1 MQPPDPSA
9 GDGGAGPTPGELL
22 VVARE
27 AAQVAAELALSW
39 RQRADELRIEEKT
52 GPWDLVSQADRQ
64 VEDAVRA
71 VLARHRPDDGVLGEE
86 AGEAA
91 GSSGIQWIVDPID
104 GTLSYLYG
112 LPDWTVSIAAARV
125 SDGVLLTGLV
135 SAPVLGRVVE
145 ACRGGGTRMNG
156 RPVSVRDEADLS
168 HALVGVNF
176 GRGETRAQ
184 AGRMV
189 DALLPGVRHVRR
201 GGSTAAALAE
211 VAIGAADAAW
221 SPDAQPW
228 DVAAGVLLVQ
238 EAGGVVGDLGGRTP
252 DTWPSSGDVLAATP
266 GLWEPLRCLLTEVY
280 AG

>member
-1 MQPPDPSA
+1 M
-9 GDGGAGPTPGELL
+9 
-22 VVARE
+22 
-27 AAQVAAELALSW
+27 AAELALSW
-39 RQRADELRIEEKT
+39 RQRADELHIEEKT

-64 VEDAVRA
+64 VEAAVRA
-71 VLARHRPDDGVLGEE
+71 VLAQHRPDDGVLGEE

-104 GTLSYLYG
+104 GTLAYLYG

-125 SDGVLLTGLV
+125 SDGQLLAGVV

-156 RPVSVRDEADLS
+156 RPVNVRGTADLS
-168 HALVGVNF
+168 HTLVGINF
-176 GRGETRAQ
+176 GRGETRDN

-189 DALLPGVRHVRR
+189 DALLPRVRHVRR

-211 VAIGAADAAW
+211 VAIGAADAVW

-238 EAGGVVGDLGGRTP
+238 EAGGVVGDLSGRTP
-252 DTWPSSGDVLAATP
+252 GIWPASGDVLAATP
-266 GLWEPLRCLLTEVY
+266 GLWQPLRVLLSEV
-280 AG
+280 

>member
-1 MQPPDPSA
+1 MQPPIRLPATAVLARHPVSFSWWPA
-9 GDGGAGPTPGELL
+9 RQLGWRLSWPCPGGNGPTT
-22 VVARE
+22 
-27 AAQVAAELALSW
+27 
-39 RQRADELRIEEKT
+39 LRIEEKT

-71 VLARHRPDDGVLGEE
+71 VLAQHRPDDRVLGEE
-86 AGEAA
+86 SGEAA
-91 GSSGIQWIVDPID
+91 GVSEIQWIVDPID

-125 SDGVLLTGLV
+125 GDGQLLAGVV

-145 ACRGGGTRMNG
+145 ASRGGGTWMNG
-156 RPVSVRDEADLS
+156 RPVNVRSTAELS
-168 HALVGVNF
+168 HALVGINF
-176 GRGETRAQ
+176 GRGETRDK

-189 DALLPGVRHVRR
+189 DALLPRVRHVRR

-221 SPDAQPW
+221 SPGGQPW

-252 DTWPSSGDVLAATP
+252 GTWPASGDVLAATP
-266 GLWEPLRCLLTEVY
+266 GLWEPLHSLLTEVY